1 MQVFKKYYLPQMDEN
16 DCGIAC
22 LAMILKYYGSNV
34 SLSYLRNLAKTNL
47 EGTTALGLVKAAQEL
62 NLKTDAYQTDMA
74 LFEQSDLTYPF
85 IAHVIKQATLQHYY
99 LVLGANEDYIQIADP
114 DETVGIK
121 KMPKSQFEKEWTGV
135 ALFFE
140 PTSNYQAIHT
150 KEQTLLALLLKLVT
164 HRGLILTIV
173 LVSLLM
179 TLTSILNSYF
189 LQVVIDRL
197 IPTKATTTLT
207 IIACGLLIAYV
218 FNSLFLYIR
227 EFSLTILG
235 QRLSVNIVLSYVR
248 HVLKLP
254 MEFVAT
260 HKTGDILAR
269 FTDSNK
275 IIDALASTVISMFL
289 DVGTVLVIGWVLAL
303 QNLRL
308 FGLTLLAIPLYV
320 LVIFSFTSR
329 FEKLNRQ
336 VMESNSLV
344 SASIIENIQGIE
356 TLKALNS
363 ERVRY
368 HKIDKQFKRL
378 LSNSLNYVKV
388 DTLQQ
393 AIKIF
398 IQALLTTLILWYGAN
413 LVITDSISLGQLMA
427 YNALLSYFLSPLQ
440 NIINLQTKL
449 QSAQVANK
457 RLNEIFYIDSEFKL
471 ERPITDS
478 QTLVGPIKFQH
489 LSYSYGYGKNTLT
502 DINLT
507 IQPNEKLTIVG
518 MSGSGK
524 STLVKLLINFYEAT
538 SGNLTFNQQN
548 ISEIDKHTLRSY
560 VRYIPQEP
568 VVFAGTILDNLLL
581 GSRPNLSEAE
591 ILTACEIAQIKED
604 ILKMPLQF
612 QTRLDEHGGILSG
625 GQKQRLTI
633 ARALLSSAKV
643 LIFDESTSGLDVITE
658 RLVID
663 RLLSLKDKTIIFV
676 AHRLL
681 IAKKTNNIAVLKDGH
696 LVEQGTHEQLIG
708 SKGYYHQLISDWH

>member
-1 MQVFKKYYLPQMDEN
+1 M
-16 DCGIAC
+16 
-22 LAMILKYYGSNV
+22 S
-34 SLSYLRNLAKTNL
+34 
-47 EGTTALGLVKAAQEL
+47 
-62 NLKTDAYQTDMA
+62 
-74 LFEQSDLTYPF
+74 
-85 IAHVIKQATLQHYY
+85 
-99 LVLGANEDYIQIADP
+99 
-114 DETVGIK
+114 
-121 KMPKSQFEKEWTGV
+121 
-135 ALFFE
+135 
-140 PTSNYQAIHT
+140 
-150 KEQTLLALLLKLVT
+150 
-164 HRGLILTIV
+164 
-173 LVSLLM
+173 
-179 TLTSILNSYF
+179 SILFSS
-189 LQVVIDRL
+189 I
-197 IPTKATTTLT
+197 
-207 IIACGLLIAYV
+207 
-218 FNSLFLYIR
+218 IR

-254 MEFVAT
+254 MEFFAT

-478 QTLVGPIKFQH
+478 QTLVGPIKFQ
-489 LSYSYGYGKNTLT
+489 
-502 DINLT
+502 
-507 IQPNEKLTIVG
+507 
-518 MSGSGK
+518 
-524 STLVKLLINFYEAT
+524 LVK
-538 SGNLTFNQQN
+538 
-548 ISEIDKHTLRSY
+548 
-560 VRYIPQEP
+560 V
-568 VVFAGTILDNLLL
+568 
-581 GSRPNLSEAE
+581 
-591 ILTACEIAQIKED
+591 
-604 ILKMPLQF
+604 
-612 QTRLDEHGGILSG
+612 
-625 GQKQRLTI
+625 
-633 ARALLSSAKV
+633 
-643 LIFDESTSGLDVITE
+643 
-658 RLVID
+658 
-663 RLLSLKDKTIIFV
+663 
-676 AHRLL
+676 
-681 IAKKTNNIAVLKDGH
+681 
-696 LVEQGTHEQLIG
+696 
-708 SKGYYHQLISDWH
+708 

>member
-1 MQVFKKYYLPQMDEN
+1 M
-16 DCGIAC
+16 
-22 LAMILKYYGSNV
+22 
-34 SLSYLRNLAKTNL
+34 
-47 EGTTALGLVKAAQEL
+47 
-62 NLKTDAYQTDMA
+62 
-74 LFEQSDLTYPF
+74 
-85 IAHVIKQATLQHYY
+85 
-99 LVLGANEDYIQIADP
+99 
-114 DETVGIK
+114 
-121 KMPKSQFEKEWTGV
+121 
-135 ALFFE
+135 
-140 PTSNYQAIHT
+140 
-150 KEQTLLALLLKLVT
+150 
-164 HRGLILTIV
+164 
-173 LVSLLM
+173 
-179 TLTSILNSYF
+179 
-189 LQVVIDRL
+189 
-197 IPTKATTTLT
+197 
-207 IIACGLLIAYV
+207 
-218 FNSLFLYIR
+218 
-227 EFSLTILG
+227 
-235 QRLSVNIVLSYVR
+235 
-248 HVLKLP
+248 
-254 MEFVAT
+254 
-260 HKTGDILAR
+260 
-269 FTDSNK
+269 
-275 IIDALASTVISMFL
+275 
-289 DVGTVLVIGWVLAL
+289 
-303 QNLRL
+303 
-308 FGLTLLAIPLYV
+308 
-320 LVIFSFTSR
+320 
-329 FEKLNRQ
+329 
-336 VMESNSLV
+336 
-344 SASIIENIQGIE
+344 
-356 TLKALNS
+356 
-363 ERVRY
+363 
-368 HKIDKQFKRL
+368 
-378 LSNSLNYVKV
+378 

-643 LIFDESTSGLDVITE
+643 LIFDESTS
-658 RLVID
+658 
-663 RLLSLKDKTIIFV
+663 V
-676 AHRLL
+676 A
-681 IAKKTNNIAVLKDGH
+681 
-696 LVEQGTHEQLIG
+696 
-708 SKGYYHQLISDWH
+708 

>member
-1 MQVFKKYYLPQMDEN
+1 
-16 DCGIAC
+16 
-22 LAMILKYYGSNV
+22 
-34 SLSYLRNLAKTNL
+34 
-47 EGTTALGLVKAAQEL
+47 
-62 NLKTDAYQTDMA
+62 
-74 LFEQSDLTYPF
+74 
-85 IAHVIKQATLQHYY
+85 
-99 LVLGANEDYIQIADP
+99 
-114 DETVGIK
+114 
-121 KMPKSQFEKEWTGV
+121 
-135 ALFFE
+135 
-140 PTSNYQAIHT
+140 
-150 KEQTLLALLLKLVT
+150 
-164 HRGLILTIV
+164 
-173 LVSLLM
+173 
-179 TLTSILNSYF
+179 
-189 LQVVIDRL
+189 
-197 IPTKATTTLT
+197 
-207 IIACGLLIAYV
+207 
-218 FNSLFLYIR
+218 
-227 EFSLTILG
+227 
-235 QRLSVNIVLSYVR
+235 
-248 HVLKLP
+248 
-254 MEFVAT
+254 
-260 HKTGDILAR
+260 
-269 FTDSNK
+269 
-275 IIDALASTVISMFL
+275 MFL

-643 LIFDESTSGLDVITE
+643 LIFDESTSGLDAITE

-663 RLLSLKDKTIIFV
+663 RLLTLKDKTINEHI
-676 AHRLL
+676 
-681 IAKKTNNIAVLKDGH
+681 LKSQN
-696 LVEQGTHEQLIG
+696 E
-708 SKGYYHQLISDWH
+708 ISFSYEGQ

>member
-1 MQVFKKYYLPQMDEN
+1 
-16 DCGIAC
+16 
-22 LAMILKYYGSNV
+22 
-34 SLSYLRNLAKTNL
+34 
-47 EGTTALGLVKAAQEL
+47 
-62 NLKTDAYQTDMA
+62 
-74 LFEQSDLTYPF
+74 
-85 IAHVIKQATLQHYY
+85 
-99 LVLGANEDYIQIADP
+99 
-114 DETVGIK
+114 
-121 KMPKSQFEKEWTGV
+121 
-135 ALFFE
+135 
-140 PTSNYQAIHT
+140 
-150 KEQTLLALLLKLVT
+150 
-164 HRGLILTIV
+164 
-173 LVSLLM
+173 M

-254 MEFVAT
+254 MEFFAT

-478 QTLVGPIKFQH
+478 QTLVGPIKFQ
-489 LSYSYGYGKNTLT
+489 
-502 DINLT
+502 
-507 IQPNEKLTIVG
+507 
-518 MSGSGK
+518 
-524 STLVKLLINFYEAT
+524 LVKVWQGDFGDADLVVSRSSLRRVLFEKCSAWKDNCFCDKFRNPAQRRWWDEAHIT
-538 SGNLTFNQQN
+538 
-548 ISEIDKHTLRSY
+548 
-560 VRYIPQEP
+560 RYICWKFRDYRIYAARWTKQ
-568 VVFAGTILDNLLL
+568 AGYAAWGNWCMDWNF
-581 GSRPNLSEAE
+581 
-591 ILTACEIAQIKED
+591 IK
-604 ILKMPLQF
+604 K
-612 QTRLDEHGGILSG
+612 
-625 GQKQRLTI
+625 
-633 ARALLSSAKV
+633 A
-643 LIFDESTSGLDVITE
+643 
-658 RLVID
+658 
-663 RLLSLKDKTIIFV
+663 
-676 AHRLL
+676 
-681 IAKKTNNIAVLKDGH
+681 
-696 LVEQGTHEQLIG
+696 
-708 SKGYYHQLISDWH
+708 

>member
-1 MQVFKKYYLPQMDEN
+1 
-16 DCGIAC
+16 
-22 LAMILKYYGSNV
+22 
-34 SLSYLRNLAKTNL
+34 
-47 EGTTALGLVKAAQEL
+47 
-62 NLKTDAYQTDMA
+62 
-74 LFEQSDLTYPF
+74 
-85 IAHVIKQATLQHYY
+85 
-99 LVLGANEDYIQIADP
+99 
-114 DETVGIK
+114 
-121 KMPKSQFEKEWTGV
+121 MPKSQFEKEWTGV

-150 KEQTLLALLLKLVT
+150 KKQTLLALLLKLVT

-254 MEFVAT
+254 MEFFAT

-643 LIFDESTSGLDVITE
+643 LIFDESTSGLDAITE

-663 RLLSLKDKTIIFV
+663 RLLALKDKTIIFV